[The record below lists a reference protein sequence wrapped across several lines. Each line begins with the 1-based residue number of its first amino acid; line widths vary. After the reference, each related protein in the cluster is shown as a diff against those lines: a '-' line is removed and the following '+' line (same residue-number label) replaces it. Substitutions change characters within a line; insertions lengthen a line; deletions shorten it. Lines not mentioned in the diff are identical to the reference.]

1 MIMNN
6 SEINGQY
13 SRIESTTK
21 FKGDI
26 ISKADFRID
35 GELDG
40 TIKTKGKLIIGK
52 NGKLNGT
59 INCKA
64 ADIEGLV
71 KGSLKVTNTLSLKSS
86 SIIEGDVFIGKLIV
100 EAGATFNAN
109 CSMISANE
117 NAVKK
122 ISKFSNSHE
131 KTA

>member
-1 MIMNN
+1 MNN

-13 SRIESTTK
+13 SRIESSTK

-40 TIKTKGKLIIGK
+40 TIKTKGKLIVGK
-52 NGKLNGT
+52 NGKINGT
-59 INCKA
+59 VYCNA

-71 KGSLKVTNTLSLKSS
+71 KITNTLSLKSS

-109 CSMISANE
+109 CSMISAKE
-117 NAVKK
+117 NAIKK

>member
-1 MIMNN
+1 MNN

-13 SRIESTTK
+13 SRIESSTK

-40 TIKTKGKLIIGK
+40 TIKTKGKLIVGK
-52 NGKLNGT
+52 NGKIKGT
-59 INCKA
+59 IYCNA

-71 KGSLKVTNTLSLKSS
+71 KGSLKITNTLSLKSS

-109 CSMISANE
+109 CSMISAKE
-117 NAVKK
+117 NAIKK
-122 ISKFSNSHE
+122 ISKFSDSHE

>member
-1 MIMNN
+1 MNN

-26 ISKADFRID
+26 VSKADFRID

-52 NGKLNGT
+52 NGKLNGK
-59 INCKA
+59 IYCNA
-64 ADIEGLV
+64 ADIEGIV

-109 CSMISANE
+109 CSMISAKE

-122 ISKFSNSHE
+122 ISKYSNPHE

>member
-1 MIMNN
+1 MNN

-13 SRIESTTK
+13 SRIESSTK

-40 TIKTKGKLIIGK
+40 TIKTKGKLIVGK
-52 NGKLNGT
+52 NGKINGT
-59 INCKA
+59 VYCNA

-71 KGSLKVTNTLSLKSS
+71 KGSLKITNTLSLKSS

-109 CSMISANE
+109 CSMISAKE
-117 NAVKK
+117 NAIKK
-122 ISKFSNSHE
+122 ISKFSDSHE

>member
-1 MIMNN
+1 MNN

-13 SRIESTTK
+13 SRIESSTK

-40 TIKTKGKLIIGK
+40 TIKTKGKLIVGK
-52 NGKLNGT
+52 NGKINGT
-59 INCKA
+59 VYCNA

-71 KGSLKVTNTLSLKSS
+71 KGSLKITNTLSLKSS

-109 CSMISANE
+109 CSMISAKE
-117 NAVKK
+117 NAIKK

>member
-13 SRIESTTK
+13 SRIESSTK

-40 TIKTKGKLIIGK
+40 TIKTKGKLIVGK
-52 NGKLNGT
+52 NGKINGT
-59 INCKA
+59 VYCNA

-71 KGSLKVTNTLSLKSS
+71 KGSLKITNTLSLKSS

-109 CSMISANE
+109 CSMISAKE
-117 NAVKK
+117 NAIKK

>member
-1 MIMNN
+1 MNN

-13 SRIESTTK
+13 SRIESSTK

-40 TIKTKGKLIIGK
+40 TIKTKGKLIVGK
-52 NGKLNGT
+52 NGKINGT
-59 INCKA
+59 IYCNA

-71 KGSLKVTNTLSLKSS
+71 KGSLKITNTLSLKSS

-109 CSMISANE
+109 CSMISAKE
-117 NAVKK
+117 NAIKK
-122 ISKFSNSHE
+122 ISKFSDSHE

>member
-13 SRIESTTK
+13 SRIESSTK

-40 TIKTKGKLIIGK
+40 TIKTKGKLIVGK
-52 NGKLNGT
+52 NGKINGT
-59 INCKA
+59 VYCNA

-71 KGSLKVTNTLSLKSS
+71 KGSLKITNTLSLKSS

-109 CSMISANE
+109 CSMISAKE
-117 NAVKK
+117 NAIKK
-122 ISKFSNSHE
+122 ISKFSDSHE

>member
-13 SRIESTTK
+13 SRIENSTK

-40 TIKTKGKLIIGK
+40 TIKTKGKLIVGK
-52 NGKLNGT
+52 NGKINGT
-59 INCKA
+59 VYCNA

-71 KGSLKVTNTLSLKSS
+71 KGSLKITNTLSLKSS

-109 CSMISANE
+109 CSMISAKE
-117 NAVKK
+117 NAIKK